1 MESEPVKERPLAT
14 PASEDLPADAR
25 WVESSEVLYRTV
37 LFAVQ
42 DPTIVIDDHGGIIAA
57 SDSVERV
64 FGYTPAELSGQNIRI
79 LMPEPHFTN
88 HDDYLAHYR
97 RTGETAILGRTREF
111 PVIRENGTVVECE
124 LSVARG
130 DLSEEQRP
138 LFIGS
143 FRDITDRKRA
153 ERVLRDS
160 DARLHAM
167 FDKSFQYFGLLEPD
181 GTVLEINQTALDAT
195 GIERGE
201 VIGRKFWDTRWWS
214 LSEDSREQLKDSIER
229 AAQGEFV
236 RFETQYPGPQD
247 EILTIDFSVKPVRN
261 DEGEVVHLIPEGRDI
276 TELVQAQ
283 RAETAMLRAL
293 ATIGESAAVLAHEIK
308 NPITS
313 INLALRAVADKLGE
327 DEQSILQELVSRME
341 RLEQVMR
348 RTLSFTR
355 PLNLR
360 RSNILVEDLMDGAI
374 ADMLPAAQ
382 DAGVVLQREERDEA
396 HIVFADACLL
406 GEVLVNLITNALEAL
421 AEPDSTGSR
430 IELNITAGPE
440 GLVRITV
447 DDDGPGIAGSFRD
460 TLFKPFH
467 TTKAKGTGL
476 GLALCKKIVEEHGG
490 TLSAGDSDL
499 GGARFELCL
508 PREH

>member
-1 MESEPVKERPLAT
+1 MKESPLAF
-14 PASEDLPADAR
+14 PASKDPSGPVGD
-25 WVESSEVLYRTV
+25 VKSSEVLYRV
-37 LFAVQ
+37 LLSSTQ
-42 DPTIVIDDHGGIIAA
+42 DPTIVIDDHGTIFGA

-64 FGYTPAELSGQNIRI
+64 FGYEPSELEGQNVRL
-79 LMPEPHFTN
+79 LMPEPHFSG
-88 HDDYLAHYR
+88 HDSYLKHYR
-97 RTGETAILGRTREF
+97 ETGETAILGRTREF
-111 PVIRENGTVVECE
+111 SVVRKNGTLVDCE
-124 LSVARG
+124 LSVARA
-130 DLSEEQRP
+130 DLGEDTRP

-153 ERVLRDS
+153 ERTLRDS

-167 FDKSFQYFGLLEPD
+167 FDRSFQYFGLLEPD
-181 GTVLEINQTALDAT
+181 GTVLEINQTALEAT

-214 LSEDSREQLKDSIER
+214 LSEESRDQLKDSIQR

-236 RFETQYPGPQD
+236 RFETQYPGHGD

-261 DEGEVVHLIPEGRDI
+261 DGGEVVHLIPEGRDI
-276 TELVQAQ
+276 TALVRAQ

-327 DEQSILQELVSRME
+327 DEQSILKELAGRME

-355 PLNLR
+355 PLNLKCK
-360 RSNILVEDLMDGAI
+360 SILVEDLVDAAI
-374 ADMLPAAQ
+374 EDMLPAAQ
-382 DAGVVLQREERDEA
+382 DAGVALQRAERDEA
-396 HIVFADACLL
+396 HIVVADACLL

-430 IELNITAGPE
+430 IEVNITAGPE
-440 GLVRITV
+440 GLVHITV
-447 DDDGPGIAGSFRD
+447 DDDGPGIPGSFRD

-490 TLSAGDSDL
+490 ALSAGDSEL
-499 GGARFELCL
+499 GGARFEICL